1 MLVLAL
7 PGWTAVADLDKAV
20 ALAMMAPS
28 LVALAVIAASIE
40 FKRTGPA
47 RRARRDAVELTAESG
62 KTRRLVSRTI
72 LAGPAAALAA
82 TALGMAVCLRAPMG
96 DADRLILGG
105 FLVPLAWAV
114 FAGWALADVRL
125 GRVLAVLGLII
136 AGGGAGIFL

>member
-7 PGWTAVADLDKAV
+7 PGWTAVADLDKAF
-20 ALAMMAPS
+20 ALAMLAPS
-28 LVALAVIAASIE
+28 LVGLAVIAAGVE
-40 FKRTGPA
+40 FKRTGLA

-72 LAGPAAALAA
+72 LAGPVAALAA

-105 FLVPLAWAV
+105 FLAPLTWAV
-114 FAGWALADVRL
+114 FAGWALADMRL
-125 GRVLAVLGLII
+125 GRVLAVLALIT